1 MDQHQDTT
9 MTLANDDLPQHMFV
23 QYLQTQAFDQATK
36 HFITKF
42 ECTLDPEVFFREGP
56 FTEIFHERLD
66 SLK

>member
-1 MDQHQDTT
+1 
-9 MTLANDDLPQHMFV
+9 MFV

-36 HFITKF
+36 PFITKF